1 VFRKK
6 KSADIKVTGIE
17 NSVNVLLPSIYHVG
31 WPKTNEF
38 ALTITKK
45 RQEQMFK
52 MLSLICAVFT
62 MLKSNKSKEEFEI
75 LSILCS
81 HSVLSN
87 YFQIRTA
94 ISITYRLQIKQFT
107 C

>member
-1 VFRKK
+1 MCLEK

-45 RQEQMFK
+45 GR
-52 MLSLICAVFT
+52 
-62 MLKSNKSKEEFEI
+62 NKCLRCLAS
-75 LSILCS
+75 
-81 HSVLSN
+81 SVQ
-87 YFQIRTA
+87 Y
-94 ISITYRLQIKQFT
+94 LQ